1 MTPATASTV
10 HAIPTKFETLFQHE
24 YPVEHPE
31 LRRLYENAKRDQWN
45 VSRDIDWTRSVDLDD
60 GVLADEL
67 IDIYG
72 TPYWDR
78 LSPRERSELNRRFT
92 AWRLSLLLYGEH
104 GAMLVCSQLV
114 ETVQGT
120 DAKFFQATQVVDEA
134 RHNEVINRYMAEKLN
149 GLCYPLAGN
158 VRELFDTLL
167 GDSRWTVK
175 TIGLQLVA
183 ETFAVALFK
192 MLGETAKD
200 SLFRD
205 ICRLILQDESRHMGF
220 GMLSLPS
227 VIATL
232 SEKERIELEDF
243 THWALVRTLT
253 GLFPGEVYREMGFSA
268 ADVQA
273 IQTMR
278 RGRAASNDNT
288 VFRTTFKRDLH
299 TTVLQNLARVGLLT
313 DRIAPKLESLGFR
326 VPATALT
333 PSR

>member
-1 MTPATASTV
+1 MTPAAASTV

-45 VSRDIDWTRSVDLDD
+45 VSRDIDWTRAVDLDE

-78 LSPRERSELNRRFT
+78 LSKRDRAELNRRFT
-92 AWRLSLLLYGEH
+92 AWRLSLLLHGEH

-134 RHNEVINRYMAEKLN
+134 RHNEVLNRYMAEKLG
-149 GLCYPLAGN
+149 GLYYPLAGN

-192 MLGETAKD
+192 MMGESARDPVLGEMCKRVL
-200 SLFRD
+200 S
-205 ICRLILQDESRHMGF
+205 DESRHMGF
-220 GMLSLPS
+220 GMLALPK
-227 VIATL
+227 VIREA
-232 SEKERIELEDF
+232 SETERHELEDYSCF
-243 THWALVRTLT
+243 ALEKTLT
-253 GLFPGEVYREMGFSA
+253 GFFPAEAYEDMGFSA
-268 ADVQA
+268 AEMQE
-273 IQTMR
+273 IR
-278 RGRAASNDNT
+278 RYRRETAASNDYAP
-288 VFRTTFKRDLH
+288 FRKYFRRDMH
-299 TTVLQNLARVGLLT
+299 ASMVANLARLGLLT
-313 DRIAPKLESLGFR
+313 ERVTPRLQKLGISL
-326 VPATALT
+326 PA
-333 PSR
+333 R

>member
-1 MTPATASTV
+1 MDTITSPAHSIPSRFDTV
-10 HAIPTKFETLFQHE
+10 FHHA
-24 YPVEHPE
+24 YPVDQPE

-45 VSRDIDWTRSVDLDD
+45 VSRDIDWSTPVDLDK
-60 GVLADEL
+60 GVVADEL

-78 LSPRERSELNRRFT
+78 LSLRDRAELNRRFT
-92 AWRLSLLLYGEH
+92 AFRLSVLMHGEH

-114 ETVQGT
+114 ETVSGS
-120 DAKFFQATQVVDEA
+120 DAKFFQATQVMDEA
-134 RHNEVINRYMAEKLN
+134 RHTEVLNRFINEKLG
-149 GLCYPLAGN
+149 GLTYPLAGN

-200 SLFRD
+200 PLFKE
-205 ICRLILQDESRHMGF
+205 ICRYILQDESRHMGF

-227 VIATL
+227 VVAAL
-232 SEKERIELEDF
+232 SEKERIDLEDF

-253 GLFPGEVYREMGFSA
+253 SFFPEDVYRDMGFTDA
-268 ADVQA
+268 EIKD
-273 IQTMR
+273 IQTLR
-278 RGRAASNDNT
+278 RGRASGNDNT
-288 VFRTTFKRDLH
+288 LFRTTFKRDLH
-299 TTVLQNLARVGLLT
+299 TTLIQNLSRVGLLSG
-313 DRIAPKLESLGFR
+313 RIAPTLEALGISD
-326 VPATALT
+326 PAGL
-333 PSR
+333 R

>member
-1 MTPATASTV
+1 MTPATDAAHAVPARFDTV
-10 HAIPTKFETLFQHE
+10 FQHE
-24 YPVEHPE
+24 YPVDHPE

-45 VSRDIDWTRSVDLDD
+45 VSRDLDWTTSVDLDK

-78 LSPRERSELNRRFT
+78 LSAKDKSELNRRFT
-92 AWRLSLLLYGEH
+92 AWRLSLLLHGEH

-120 DAKFFQATQVVDEA
+120 DAKWFQATQVVDEA
-134 RHNEVINRYMAEKLN
+134 RHTEVLNRYMGEKLG
-149 GLCYPLAGN
+149 GLYYPLAGN

-200 SLFRD
+200 PLFKE
-205 ICRLILQDESRHMGF
+205 ICRYILQDESRHMGF
-220 GMLSLPS
+220 GMLSLPG

-253 GLFPGEVYREMGFSA
+253 GLFPSEVYRDMGFSGA
-268 ADVQA
+268 EIQA
-273 IQTMR
+273 IQTLR
-278 RGRAASNDNT
+278 RGRAAGNDNT

-299 TTVLQNLARVGLLT
+299 TTLLQNLSRVGLLSE
-313 DRIAPKLESLGFR
+313 RIAPKLESLGFS
-326 VPATALT
+326 VPAVR
-333 PSR
+333 S

>member
-45 VSRDIDWTRSVDLDD
+45 VSRDVDWTRSVDLDE

-78 LSPRERSELNRRFT
+78 LSKRDRAELNRRFT
-92 AWRLSLLLYGEH
+92 AWRMSLLLHGEH

-134 RHNEVINRYMAEKLN
+134 RHNEVLNRYMAEKLG
-149 GLCYPLAGN
+149 GLYYPLAGN

-232 SEKERIELEDF
+232 SEKERIELEEF

-253 GLFPGEVYREMGFSA
+253 GLFAGEVYRDMGFSE
-268 ADVQA
+268 ADIKA

-278 RGRAASNDNT
+278 RGRAASTDNI

-299 TTVLQNLARVGLLT
+299 TTVLQNLARVGLLS
-313 DRIAPKLESLGFR
+313 DRIAPKLESLGFS
-326 VPATALT
+326 VPATAL
-333 PSR
+333 SR

>member
-1 MTPATASTV
+1 MTPATSTA
-10 HAIPTKFETLFQHE
+10 HAIPAHFDTVFQHE

-45 VSRDIDWTRSVDLDD
+45 VSRDIDWTTPVDLDQ

-67 IDIYG
+67 IDIHG

-78 LSPRERSELNRRFT
+78 LSARERAELNRRFT
-92 AWRLSLLLYGEH
+92 AWRLSLLLHGEH

-134 RHNEVINRYMAEKLN
+134 RHNEVLNRYMAEKLG
-149 GLCYPLAGN
+149 GLYYPLAGN

-200 SLFRD
+200 PLFKE
-205 ICRLILQDESRHMGF
+205 ICRFILQDESRHMGF
-220 GMLSLPS
+220 GMLSLPG

-232 SEKERIELEDF
+232 SEKERMELEDF

-253 GLFPGEVYREMGFSA
+253 GLFPEPVYREMGFSSA
-268 ADVQA
+268 EVQA
-273 IQTMR
+273 IQTLR
-278 RGRAASNDNT
+278 RGRAVGNDNT

-299 TTVLQNLARVGLLT
+299 TTLLQNLSRVGLLT
-313 DRIAPKLESLGFR
+313 DRIAPKLESLGIS
-326 VPATALT
+326 VPV
-333 PSR
+333 RRD

>member
-1 MTPATASTV
+1 MTPAPAS
-10 HAIPTKFETLFQHE
+10 HAIPVRFDTVFQHE

-31 LRRLYENAKRDQWN
+31 LRRLYEKAKRDQWN
-45 VSRDIDWTRSVDLDD
+45 VSRDIDWTTPVDLEK
-60 GVLADEL
+60 GVVADEL

-78 LSPRERSELNRRFT
+78 LSAKDRAELNRRFT
-92 AWRLSLLLYGEH
+92 AFRLSLLLHGEH

-134 RHNEVINRYMAEKLN
+134 RHNEVLNRYMEEKLG
-149 GLCYPLAGN
+149 GLYYPLAGN

-200 SLFRD
+200 PLFKK
-205 ICRLILQDESRHMGF
+205 ICGFILQDESRHMGF
-220 GMLSLPS
+220 GMLSLPV
-227 VIATL
+227 VIASL

-253 GLFPGEVYREMGFSA
+253 GLFPSEVYRDMGFSGA
-268 ADVQA
+268 EIQA
-273 IQTMR
+273 IQTLR
-278 RGRAASNDNT
+278 RGRAAGNDNT

-299 TTVLQNLARVGLLT
+299 TTLLQNLSRVGLLT
-313 DRIAPKLESLGFR
+313 ERIAPKLESLGIS
-326 VPATALT
+326 VPAGR
-333 PSR
+333 S

>member
-1 MTPATASTV
+1 MTPVASTV
-10 HAIPTKFETLFQHE
+10 HAIPARFDTLFQHD

-45 VSRDIDWTRSVDLDD
+45 VSRDIDWTKPVDLDE
-60 GVLADEL
+60 GVVADEL

-78 LSPRERSELNRRFT
+78 LSKRDKSELNRRFT
-92 AWRLSLLLYGEH
+92 AWRLSLLLHGEH

-114 ETVQGT
+114 EMVQGT

-134 RHNEVINRYMAEKLN
+134 RHNEVLNRYMAEKLG
-149 GLCYPLAGN
+149 GLYYPLAGN

-200 SLFRD
+200 QLFKE
-205 ICRLILQDESRHMGF
+205 ICRFILQDESRHMGF
-220 GMLSLPS
+220 GMLSLPA
-227 VIATL
+227 VIASL

-253 GLFPGEVYREMGFSA
+253 GLFPGQVYREMGFSEA
-268 ADVQA
+268 EVQA

-278 RGRAASNDNT
+278 RGRAAGNDNT
-288 VFRTTFKRDLH
+288 LFRKTFKRDLH
-299 TTVLQNLARVGLLT
+299 STLLQNLSRVGLLT
-313 DRIAPKLESLGFR
+313 ERIAPKLESLGFA
-326 VPATALT
+326 VPAA
-333 PSR
+333 RA

>member
-45 VSRDIDWTRSVDLDD
+45 VSRDIDWTRSVDLDE

-78 LSPRERSELNRRFT
+78 LCKRDRAELNRRFT
-92 AWRLSLLLYGEH
+92 AWRMSLLLHGEH

-134 RHNEVINRYMAEKLN
+134 RHNEVLNRYMAEKLG
-149 GLCYPLAGN
+149 GLYYPLAGN

-232 SEKERIELEDF
+232 SEKERIELEEF

-253 GLFPGEVYREMGFSA
+253 GLFAGEVYRDMGFSE
-268 ADVQA
+268 ADIKA

-278 RGRAASNDNT
+278 RGRAASTDNI

-299 TTVLQNLARVGLLT
+299 TTVLQNLARVGLLS
-313 DRIAPKLESLGFR
+313 DRIAPKLESLGFS
-326 VPATALT
+326 VPATAL
-333 PSR
+333 SR

>member
-1 MTPATASTV
+1 MTPAATSTV
-10 HAIPTKFETLFQHE
+10 HAIPTKFDTVFQHE

-45 VSRDIDWTRSVDLDD
+45 VSRDIDWTRSVDLDE

-78 LSPRERSELNRRFT
+78 LSKRDRAELNRRFT
-92 AWRLSLLLYGEH
+92 AWRMSLLLHGEH

-134 RHNEVINRYMAEKLN
+134 RHNEVLNRYMAEKLG
-149 GLCYPLAGN
+149 GLYYPLAGN

-200 SLFRD
+200 SLFSD
-205 ICRLILQDESRHMGF
+205 ICRFILQDESRHMGF

-227 VIATL
+227 VIAAL

-253 GLFPGEVYREMGFSA
+253 GLFAGEVYRDMGFSK
-268 ADVQA
+268 ADIQA

-278 RGRAASNDNT
+278 RGRAASTDNI

-299 TTVLQNLARVGLLT
+299 TTVLQNLARVGLLS
-313 DRIAPKLESLGFR
+313 DRIAPKLESLGFS
-326 VPATALT
+326 VPATAR
-333 PSR
+333 S

>member
-1 MTPATASTV
+1 MTLAATSTV

-45 VSRDIDWTRSVDLDD
+45 VSRDVDWTRSVDLDE

-78 LSPRERSELNRRFT
+78 LSKRDRAELNRRFT
-92 AWRLSLLLYGEH
+92 AWRMSLLLHGEH

-134 RHNEVINRYMAEKLN
+134 RHNEVLNRYMAEKLG
-149 GLCYPLAGN
+149 GLYYPLAGN

-232 SEKERIELEDF
+232 SEKERIELEEF

-253 GLFPGEVYREMGFSA
+253 GLFAGEVYRDMGFSE
-268 ADVQA
+268 ADIKA

-278 RGRAASNDNT
+278 RGRAASTDNI

-299 TTVLQNLARVGLLT
+299 TTVLQNLARVGLLS
-313 DRIAPKLESLGFR
+313 DRIAPKLESLGFS
-326 VPATALT
+326 VPATAL
-333 PSR
+333 SR

>member
-1 MTPATASTV
+1 MTPAAAAA
-10 HAIPTKFETLFQHE
+10 HAIPARFDTVFQHE
-24 YPVEHPE
+24 YPVDHPD

-45 VSRDIDWTRSVDLDD
+45 VSKDIDWTRSVDLDE

-78 LSPRERSELNRRFT
+78 LSKKDRAELNRRFT
-92 AWRLSLLLYGEH
+92 AFRMSLLLHGEH

-134 RHNEVINRYMAEKLN
+134 RHNEVLNRYMAEKLD
-149 GLCYPLAGN
+149 GLYYPLAGN

-200 SLFRD
+200 TLFRD

-220 GMLSLPS
+220 GMLSLPA
-227 VIATL
+227 VIAGL

-253 GLFPGEVYREMGFSA
+253 GLFPEQVYRDMGFSTA
-268 ADVQA
+268 EVKE

-278 RGRAASNDNT
+278 RVRAGGNDNIL
-288 VFRTTFKRDLH
+288 FRTTFKRDLH
-299 TTVLQNLARVGLLT
+299 TSLLQNLQRVGLLT
-313 DRIAPKLESLGFR
+313 DRIAPKLEALGIKVPTAR
-326 VPATALT
+326 VAAA
-333 PSR
+333 S

>member
-1 MTPATASTV
+1 MTPAAAAA
-10 HAIPTKFETLFQHE
+10 HAIPARFDTVFQHE
-24 YPVEHPE
+24 YPVDHPD

-45 VSRDIDWTRSVDLDD
+45 VSKDIDWTRSVDLDE

-78 LSPRERSELNRRFT
+78 LGKKDRAELNRRFT
-92 AWRLSLLLYGEH
+92 AFRMSLLLHGEH

-134 RHNEVINRYMAEKLN
+134 RHNEVLNRYMAEKLD
-149 GLCYPLAGN
+149 GLYYPLAGN

-200 SLFRD
+200 TLFRD

-220 GMLSLPS
+220 GMLSLPA
-227 VIATL
+227 VIAGL

-253 GLFPGEVYREMGFSA
+253 GLFPEQVYRDMGFSTA
-268 ADVQA
+268 EVKE

-278 RGRAASNDNT
+278 RVRAGGNDNIL
-288 VFRTTFKRDLH
+288 FRTTFKRDLH
-299 TTVLQNLARVGLLT
+299 TSLLQNLQRVGLLT
-313 DRIAPKLESLGFR
+313 DRIAPKLEALGIKVPTAR
-326 VPATALT
+326 VAAA
-333 PSR
+333 S

>member
-45 VSRDIDWTRSVDLDD
+45 VSRDVDWTRSVDLDE

-78 LSPRERSELNRRFT
+78 LSKRDRAELNRRFT
-92 AWRLSLLLYGEH
+92 AWRMSLLLHGEH

-134 RHNEVINRYMAEKLN
+134 RHNEVLNRYMAEKLG
-149 GLCYPLAGN
+149 GLYYPLAGN

-232 SEKERIELEDF
+232 SEKERIELEEF

-253 GLFPGEVYREMGFSA
+253 GLFAGEVYRDMGFSE
-268 ADVQA
+268 ADIKA

-278 RGRAASNDNT
+278 RGRAASTDNI

-299 TTVLQNLARVGLLT
+299 TTVLQNLARVGLLS
-313 DRIAPKLESLGFR
+313 DRIAPKLESLGFS
-326 VPATALT
+326 VPAAAVT
-333 PSR
+333 R

>member
-1 MTPATASTV
+1 MTPAPAA
-10 HAIPTKFETLFQHE
+10 HAIPAHFDTVFQHE
-24 YPVEHPE
+24 YPVDHPE

-45 VSRDIDWTRSVDLDD
+45 ASRDIDWTTPVDLEK

-78 LSPRERSELNRRFT
+78 LSAKDRAELNRRFT
-92 AWRLSLLLYGEH
+92 AFRLSLLLHGEH

-134 RHNEVINRYMAEKLN
+134 RHNEVLNRYMEEKLG
-149 GLCYPLAGN
+149 GLYYPLAGN

-200 SLFRD
+200 PLFKK
-205 ICRLILQDESRHMGF
+205 ICGLILQDESRHMGF
-220 GMLSLPS
+220 GMLSLPG
-227 VIATL
+227 VIANL

-253 GLFPGEVYREMGFSA
+253 GLFPSEVYRDMGFSGA
-268 ADVQA
+268 EIQA
-273 IQTMR
+273 IQTLR
-278 RGRAASNDNT
+278 RGRAAGNDNT

-299 TTVLQNLARVGLLT
+299 TTLLQNLSRVGLLT
-313 DRIAPKLESLGFR
+313 ERIAPKLESLGIS
-326 VPATALT
+326 VPAGR
-333 PSR
+333 S

>member
-10 HAIPTKFETLFQHE
+10 HAIPTKFDTVFQHE

-45 VSRDIDWTRSVDLDD
+45 VSRDIDWTRSVDLDE

-78 LSPRERSELNRRFT
+78 LSKRDRAELNRRFT
-92 AWRLSLLLYGEH
+92 AWRMSLLLHGEH

-134 RHNEVINRYMAEKLN
+134 RHNEVLNRYMAEKLG
-149 GLCYPLAGN
+149 GLYYPLAGN

-200 SLFRD
+200 ALFRD

-220 GMLSLPS
+220 GMISLPS

-253 GLFPGEVYREMGFSA
+253 GLFAGEVYRDMGFSEA
-268 ADVQA
+268 EIQA

-278 RGRAASNDNT
+278 RGRAVSTDNIL
-288 VFRTTFKRDLH
+288 FRTTFKRDLH
-299 TTVLQNLARVGLLT
+299 TTVLQNLSRVGLLS
-313 DRIAPKLESLGFR
+313 DRIAPKLESLGFS
-326 VPATALT
+326 VPATAL
-333 PSR
+333 SR

>member
-45 VSRDIDWTRSVDLDD
+45 VSRDVDWTRSVDLDE

-78 LSPRERSELNRRFT
+78 LSKRDRAELNRRFT
-92 AWRLSLLLYGEH
+92 AWRMSLLLHGEH

-134 RHNEVINRYMAEKLN
+134 RHNEVLNRYMAEKLG
-149 GLCYPLAGN
+149 GLYYPLAGN

-232 SEKERIELEDF
+232 SEKERIELEEF

-253 GLFPGEVYREMGFSA
+253 GLFAGEVYRDMGFSE
-268 ADVQA
+268 ADIKA

-278 RGRAASNDNT
+278 RGPAASTDNI

-299 TTVLQNLARVGLLT
+299 TTVLQNLARVGLLS
-313 DRIAPKLESLGFR
+313 DRIAPKLESLGFS
-326 VPATALT
+326 VPATAL
-333 PSR
+333 SR

>member
-45 VSRDIDWTRSVDLDD
+45 VSRDVDWTRSVDLDE

-78 LSPRERSELNRRFT
+78 LSKRDRAELNRRFT
-92 AWRLSLLLYGEH
+92 AWRMSLLLHGEH

-134 RHNEVINRYMAEKLN
+134 RHNEVLNRYMAEKLG
-149 GLCYPLAGN
+149 GLYYPLAGN

-232 SEKERIELEDF
+232 SEKERIELEEF

-253 GLFPGEVYREMGFSA
+253 GLFAGEVYRDMGFSE
-268 ADVQA
+268 ADIKA

-278 RGRAASNDNT
+278 RGRAASTDNI

-299 TTVLQNLARVGLLT
+299 TTVLQNLARVGLLS
-313 DRIAPKLESLGFR
+313 DRIAPKLESLGFS
-326 VPATALT
+326 VPATAVT
-333 PSR
+333 R

>member
-1 MTPATASTV
+1 MTPATDAAHSVPSRFDTV
-10 HAIPTKFETLFQHE
+10 FQHE
-24 YPVEHPE
+24 YPVDHPE
-31 LRRLYENAKRDQWN
+31 LRRLYEKAKRDQWN
-45 VSRDIDWTRSVDLDD
+45 VSTDIDWTAPVDLEQ
-60 GVLADEL
+60 GVIADEL

-78 LSPRERSELNRRFT
+78 LSARDKSELNRRFT
-92 AWRLSLLLYGEH
+92 AWRLSLLLHGEH

-114 ETVQGT
+114 ETVPGT

-134 RHNEVINRYMAEKLN
+134 RHTEVLNRYMAEKLG
-149 GLCYPLAGN
+149 GLYYPLAGN

-192 MLGETAKD
+192 MIGETAKD
-200 SLFRD
+200 PLFKK
-205 ICRLILQDESRHMGF
+205 ICQYILQDESRHMGF
-220 GMLSLPS
+220 GMLSLPG
-227 VIATL
+227 VIAAL

-253 GLFPGEVYREMGFSA
+253 GLFPSEVYRDMGFSGA
-268 ADVQA
+268 EIQA
-273 IQTMR
+273 IQTLR
-278 RGRAASNDNT
+278 RGRAAGNDNT

-299 TTVLQNLARVGLLT
+299 TTLLQNLARVGLLT
-313 DRIAPKLESLGFR
+313 ERIAPKLESLGFS
-326 VPATALT
+326 VPALR
-333 PSR
+333 S

>member
-45 VSRDIDWTRSVDLDD
+45 VSRDVDWTRSVDLDE

-78 LSPRERSELNRRFT
+78 LSKRDRAELNRRFT
-92 AWRLSLLLYGEH
+92 AWRMSLLLHGEH

-134 RHNEVINRYMAEKLN
+134 RHNEVLNRYMAEKLG
-149 GLCYPLAGN
+149 GLYYPLAGN

-232 SEKERIELEDF
+232 SEKERIELEEF

-253 GLFPGEVYREMGFSA
+253 GLFAGEVYRDMGFSE
-268 ADVQA
+268 ADIRA

-278 RGRAASNDNT
+278 RGRAASTDNI

-299 TTVLQNLARVGLLT
+299 TTVLQNLARVGLLS
-313 DRIAPKLESLGFR
+313 DRIAPKLESLGFS
-326 VPATALT
+326 VPATAL
-333 PSR
+333 SR

>member
-1 MTPATASTV
+1 MTPVTETAHAVPSRFDTV
-10 HAIPTKFETLFQHE
+10 FQHE
-24 YPVEHPE
+24 YPVDHPE

-45 VSRDIDWTRSVDLDD
+45 VSRDIDWTTPVDLEK

-78 LSPRERSELNRRFT
+78 LSVKDRAELNRRFT
-92 AWRLSLLLYGEH
+92 AFRLSLLLHGEH

-134 RHNEVINRYMAEKLN
+134 RHNEVLNRYMGEKLG
-149 GLCYPLAGN
+149 GLYYPLAGN

-200 SLFRD
+200 PLFKK
-205 ICRLILQDESRHMGF
+205 ICGFILQDESRHMGF
-220 GMLSLPS
+220 GMLSLPA
-227 VIATL
+227 VIAAL

-253 GLFPGEVYREMGFSA
+253 GLFPSEVYRDMGFSGA
-268 ADVQA
+268 EIQA
-273 IQTMR
+273 IQTLR
-278 RGRAASNDNT
+278 RGRAAGNDNT

-299 TTVLQNLARVGLLT
+299 TTLLQNLSRVGLLT
-313 DRIAPKLESLGFR
+313 DRIAPKLESLGFS
-326 VPATALT
+326 VPV
-333 PSR
+333 SRS

>member
-45 VSRDIDWTRSVDLDD
+45 VSRDVDWTRSVDLDE

-78 LSPRERSELNRRFT
+78 LSKRDRAELNRRFT
-92 AWRLSLLLYGEH
+92 AWRMSLLLHGEH

-134 RHNEVINRYMAEKLN
+134 RHNEVLNRYMAEKLG
-149 GLCYPLAGN
+149 GLYYPLAGN

-227 VIATL
+227 VIAAL

-253 GLFPGEVYREMGFSA
+253 GLFAGEVYRDMGFSE
-268 ADVQA
+268 ADIKA

-278 RGRAASNDNT
+278 RGRAASTDNI

-299 TTVLQNLARVGLLT
+299 TTVLQNLARVGLLS
-313 DRIAPKLESLGFR
+313 DRIAPKLESLGFS
-326 VPATALT
+326 VPATAL
-333 PSR
+333 SR

>member
-1 MTPATASTV
+1 MTPATEAA
-10 HAIPTKFETLFQHE
+10 HAVPSRFDTIFQHE
-24 YPVEHPE
+24 YPVDHPE

-45 VSRDIDWTRSVDLDD
+45 VSRDIDWKTPVDLEK

-78 LSPRERSELNRRFT
+78 LSAQDRAELNRRFT
-92 AWRLSLLLYGEH
+92 AFRLSLLLHGEH

-134 RHNEVINRYMAEKLN
+134 RHNEVLNRYMDEKLG
-149 GLCYPLAGN
+149 GLYYPLAGN

-167 GDSRWTVK
+167 GDSRWTIK

-200 SLFRD
+200 PLFKE
-205 ICRLILQDESRHMGF
+205 ICRYILQDESRHMGF
-220 GMLSLPS
+220 GMLSLPG

-253 GLFPGEVYREMGFSA
+253 GLFPSEVYRDMGFSGA
-268 ADVQA
+268 EIQA
-273 IQTMR
+273 IQTLR
-278 RGRAASNDNT
+278 RGRAAGNDNT

-299 TTVLQNLARVGLLT
+299 TTLLQNLSRVGLLT
-313 DRIAPKLESLGFR
+313 SRIAPKLESLGFS
-326 VPATALT
+326 VPAAR
-333 PSR
+333 S

>member
-10 HAIPTKFETLFQHE
+10 HAIPTKFDTVFQHE

-45 VSRDIDWTRSVDLDD
+45 VSRDIDWTRSVDLDE

-78 LSPRERSELNRRFT
+78 LSKRDRSELNRRFT
-92 AWRLSLLLYGEH
+92 AWRMSLLLHGEH

-134 RHNEVINRYMAEKLN
+134 RHNEVLNRYMAEKLG
-149 GLCYPLAGN
+149 GLYYPLAGN
-158 VRELFDTLL
+158 
-167 GDSRWTVK
+167 
-175 TIGLQLVA
+175 GLQLVA

-205 ICRLILQDESRHMGF
+205 ICRFILQDESRHMGF

-253 GLFPGEVYREMGFSA
+253 GLFAGEVYRDMGFSA
-268 ADVQA
+268 ADIQA

-278 RGRAASNDNT
+278 RGRAASTDNI

-299 TTVLQNLARVGLLT
+299 TTVLQNLARVGLLS
-313 DRIAPKLESLGFR
+313 DRIAPKLESLGFS
-326 VPATALT
+326 VPATAL
-333 PSR
+333 SR

>member
-45 VSRDIDWTRSVDLDD
+45 VSRDVDWTRSVDLDE

-78 LSPRERSELNRRFT
+78 LSKRDRAELNRRFT
-92 AWRLSLLLYGEH
+92 AWRMSLLLHGEH

-134 RHNEVINRYMAEKLN
+134 RHNEVLNRYMAEKLG
-149 GLCYPLAGN
+149 GLYYPLAGN

-200 SLFRD
+200 ALFRD

-220 GMLSLPS
+220 GMISLPS

-253 GLFPGEVYREMGFSA
+253 GLFAGEVYRDMGFSE
-268 ADVQA
+268 ADIKA

-278 RGRAASNDNT
+278 RGRAASTDNI

-299 TTVLQNLARVGLLT
+299 TTVLQNLARVGLLS
-313 DRIAPKLESLGFR
+313 DRIAPKLESLGFS
-326 VPATALT
+326 VPATAI
-333 PSR
+333 SR

>member
-1 MTPATASTV
+1 MTPAASA
-10 HAIPTKFETLFQHE
+10 HAIPARFDTVFQHE
-24 YPVEHPE
+24 YPVDHPE

-45 VSRDIDWTRSVDLDD
+45 VSKDIDWTRPVDLDE

-78 LSPRERSELNRRFT
+78 LSKKDRAELNRRFT
-92 AWRLSLLLYGEH
+92 AFRMSLLLHGEH

-134 RHNEVINRYMAEKLN
+134 RHNEVLNRYMAEKLG
-149 GLCYPLAGN
+149 GLYYPLAGN
-158 VRELFDTLL
+158 VRELFDTLIS
-167 GDSRWTVK
+167 DSRWTLK

-200 SLFRD
+200 PLFKD
-205 ICRLILQDESRHMGF
+205 ICRFILQDESRHMGF
-220 GMLSLPS
+220 GMLSLPA
-227 VIATL
+227 VIAKL

-253 GLFPGEVYREMGFSA
+253 GLFPEQVYRDMGFSA
-268 ADVQA
+268 AEVKEIQA
-273 IQTMR
+273 LR
-278 RGRAASNDNT
+278 RVRAGGNDNT
-288 VFRTTFKRDLH
+288 LFRTTFKRDLH
-299 TTVLQNLARVGLLT
+299 TSLLQNLQRVGLLT
-313 DRIAPKLESLGFR
+313 ERIAPKLESLGIS
-326 VPATALT
+326 VPAA
-333 PSR
+333 RV

>member
-1 MTPATASTV
+1 MHPATQAA
-10 HAIPTKFETLFQHE
+10 HAIPARFDTVFQHE

-31 LRRLYENAKRDQWN
+31 LRRLYEKAKRDQWN
-45 VSRDIDWTRSVDLDD
+45 VSRDIDWQTPVDLDQ
-60 GVLADEL
+60 GVLADDL

-78 LSPRERSELNRRFT
+78 LSARDKAELNRRFT
-92 AWRLSLLLYGEH
+92 AWRLSLLLHGEH

-134 RHNEVINRYMAEKLN
+134 RHTEVLNRYIDEKLG
-149 GLCYPLAGN
+149 GLHYPLAGN

-200 SLFRD
+200 PLFKE
-205 ICRLILQDESRHMGF
+205 ICRYILQDESRHMGF
-220 GMLSLPS
+220 GMLSLPG
-227 VIATL
+227 VIGAL
-232 SEKERIELEDF
+232 SERERIELEDF

-253 GLFPGEVYREMGFSA
+253 GFFPGEVYRDMGFTG
-268 ADVQA
+268 ADIQA
-273 IQTMR
+273 IQTLR
-278 RGRAASNDNT
+278 RGRAAGTDNT

-299 TTVLQNLARVGLLT
+299 TTLLQNLSRVGLLT
-313 DRIAPKLESLGFR
+313 ERIAPKLESLGIA
-326 VPATALT
+326 VPAGR
-333 PSR
+333 S

>member
-1 MTPATASTV
+1 MHPAARAAHVIPARFDTV
-10 HAIPTKFETLFQHE
+10 FQHE

-31 LRRLYENAKRDQWN
+31 LRGLYEKAKRDQWN
-45 VSRDIDWTRSVDLDD
+45 ASRDIDWKTPVDLDQ

-78 LSPRERSELNRRFT
+78 LSARDKAELNRRFT
-92 AWRLSLLLYGEH
+92 AWRLSLLLPGEH
-104 GAMLVCSQLV
+104 GALLVCSQLV

-134 RHNEVINRYMAEKLN
+134 RHTEVLNRYMDEKLG
-149 GLCYPLAGN
+149 GLHYPLAGN

-192 MLGETAKD
+192 MLGETARD
-200 SLFRD
+200 PLFKE
-205 ICRLILQDESRHMGF
+205 ICRYILQDEARHMGF
-220 GMLSLPS
+220 GMLSLPA
-227 VIATL
+227 VIGAL
-232 SEKERIELEDF
+232 SERERIELEDF

-253 GLFPGEVYREMGFSA
+253 GLFPGEVYRDMGFTGA
-268 ADVQA
+268 EIQA
-273 IQTMR
+273 IQTLR
-278 RGRAASNDNT
+278 RGRAAGNDNT

-299 TTVLQNLARVGLLT
+299 TTLLQNLSRVGLLT
-313 DRIAPKLESLGFR
+313 ERIAPKLESLGIA
-326 VPATALT
+326 VPAGR
-333 PSR
+333 S

>member
-1 MTPATASTV
+1 MTPAATSTV
-10 HAIPTKFETLFQHE
+10 HAIPTKFDTVFQHE

-45 VSRDIDWTRSVDLDD
+45 VSRDIDWTRSVDLDE

-78 LSPRERSELNRRFT
+78 LSKRDRAELNRRFT
-92 AWRLSLLLYGEH
+92 AWRMSLLLHGEH

-134 RHNEVINRYMAEKLN
+134 RHNEVLNRYMAEKLG
-149 GLCYPLAGN
+149 GLYYPLAGN

-205 ICRLILQDESRHMGF
+205 IC
-220 GMLSLPS
+220 
-227 VIATL
+227 L
-232 SEKERIELEDF
+232 SE
-243 THWALVRTLT
+243 
-253 GLFPGEVYREMGFSA
+253 
-268 ADVQA
+268 ADIRA

-278 RGRAASNDNT
+278 RGRAASTDNI

-299 TTVLQNLARVGLLT
+299 TTVLQNLARVGLLS
-313 DRIAPKLESLGFR
+313 DRIAPQLESLGFS
-326 VPATALT
+326 VPAAAVT
-333 PSR
+333 R